1 MRNKTIEE
9 TMNNFAE
16 VDLTQTNNSKKHSM
30 WFLLKIFVNCT
41 KNKIFQEQSET
52 RQWV

>member
-30 WFLLKIFVNCT
+30 
-41 KNKIFQEQSET
+41 
-52 RQWV
+52 